1 MDNHSDFVG
10 LIEDFAKVSSSQA
23 YLKVIEDLAA
33 SGHFIMPSE
42 ERTLELARMF
52 MMAFAG
58 AFAGHIVSNRD
69 LMKGLLF
76 PTPDEDSPI
85 PRFSS

>member
-1 MDNHSDFVG
+1 MDKHNEIVG

-23 YLKVIEDLAA
+23 YLSVIEDLAA
-33 SGHFIMPSE
+33 SGHFIKPSE
-42 ERTLELARMF
+42 ERTLELMHMF

-58 AFAGHIVSNRD
+58 TFAEHIASNKD
-69 LMKGLLF
+69 LIKDLLF
-76 PTPDEDSPI
+76 PTPDEDLPK

>member
-1 MDNHSDFVG
+1 MDKHNEIVG
-10 LIEDFAKVSSSQA
+10 LIEDFAKVASSQA
-23 YLKVIEDLAA
+23 YLKVVEDLAA

-42 ERTLELARMF
+42 ERALELTHMF

-58 AFAGHIVSNRD
+58 AFAGHIVSNKD

>member
-1 MDNHSDFVG
+1 MDNHGDFVG
-10 LIEDFAKVSSSQA
+10 LIEDFAKIASSKA

-42 ERTLELARMF
+42 ERTLELMRMF
-52 MMAFAG
+52 MSAFAG
-58 AFAGHIVSNRD
+58 EFAERIAGSKD
-69 LMKGLLF
+69 LLKGLLS
-76 PTPDEDSPI
+76 PTPDGDLSK